1 MRGQIKERLIRV
13 STKPHH
19 KDDFS
24 FTIGGIK
31 YFMDKAVG
39 EEKDFLTAQAL
50 RELNAEREKNA
61 ALEKKIYKLAI
72 KAAKYEG
79 YYKGFKAQT
88 V

>member
-39 EEKDFLTAQAL
+39 EEK
-50 RELNAEREKNA
+50 
-61 ALEKKIYKLAI
+61 IYKLAI

-79 YYKGFKAQT
+79 YYKGFQAQT

>member
-1 MRGQIKERLIRV
+1 
-13 STKPHH
+13 
-19 KDDFS
+19 
-24 FTIGGIK
+24 
-31 YFMDKAVG
+31 MDKAVG